1 MDPILQCRGLT
12 KKYCIEDTVVTA
24 LEDVSLDIYPGEFVC
39 IVGTSGSGKSTL
51 LYLLAGIE
59 RPTRGQI
66 REVGK
71 RLDGMSESELVR
83 FRLENVGFI
92 FQSFHLMPYLSAL
105 ENVALPLTLR
115 GIKPIERQKA
125 AAHMLK
131 TVGLAKRF
139 KHRPAQLSGGQ
150 QQRVSI
156 ARALIGG
163 PKILFADEPTGNL
176 DSHTSKEVLDLLNE
190 QVRCC
195 GATLIMVT
203 HDQAN
208 ARYADRIIRITD
220 GRVSEIINQTEDNH
234 ETQA

>member
-1 MDPILQCRGLT
+1 MEPILQCRGLT

-66 REVGK
+66 REAGK
-71 RLDGMSESELVR
+71 RLDTMNESELVR

-115 GIKPIERQKA
+115 GVKPIERQKA

-139 KHRPAQLSGGQ
+139 RHRPAQLSGGQ

-156 ARALIGG
+156 ARALIAK

-176 DSHTSKEVLDLLNE
+176 DSHTSKEVLELLNE

-195 GATLIMVT
+195 GATLILV
-203 HDQAN
+203 D
-208 ARYADRIIRITD
+208 ARPGKRQVRRPNHTD
-220 GRVSEIINQTEDNH
+220 NRRTRERDHQSDGGKP
-234 ETQA
+234 